1 MRWQSRLEAARK
13 LENTLNVRTIFV
25 PILGELLRRLL
36 KRVLTGSGNS
46 KCLWVNLLGQC
57 WLKGFLRLKRFWKS
71 SGENALSNT
80 SMMVNVFKLTN
91 RGTRLRFFHVDL
103 KTFQISIQTR
113 LNCSES
119 M

>member
-13 LENTLNVRTIFV
+13 LENTSNVRTIFV
-25 PILGELLRRLL
+25 LILGELLRRLL
-36 KRVLTGSGNS
+36 KKVLMESRNS
-46 KCLWVNLLGQC
+46 KCLWVNLLGRC
-57 WLKGFLRLKRFWKS
+57 WPKGFLPLKRFWRS

-80 SMMVNVFKLTN
+80 SMMVNVFKLPN
-91 RGTRLRFFHVDL
+91 RGTRLGFFHVAWR
-103 KTFQISIQTR
+103 TFQISIQTR